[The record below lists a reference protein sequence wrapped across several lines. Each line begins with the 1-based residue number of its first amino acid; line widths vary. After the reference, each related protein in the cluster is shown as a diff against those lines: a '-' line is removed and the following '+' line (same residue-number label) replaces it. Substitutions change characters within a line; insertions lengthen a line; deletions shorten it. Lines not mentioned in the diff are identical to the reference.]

1 MWHDKFLRL
10 RQYHEYLW
18 PISPKTSV
26 GQRIHQRFLLGNC
39 SVLLGNEPWMTKL
52 RAIKWRVCAS
62 VLHALRGGKIIK
74 RLYSEEVNFFW
85 KKLLFLLV
93 DELDYLS
100 KCGVGDMQ
108 AFVGT
113 DFQGPPLRLL
123 FGNDKPESLQTK
135 RLCLPLSWS
144 VKGQPLLRTWGNV
157 EAWILWPPDV
167 KTWLIWKDPD
177 AGKDW
182 RQGKKGTTEDE
193 IDGWHHWLNGHELGK
208 LRELV
213 VDREAWR
220 AAVHGGHKESD
231 TTEWLNWTVCLRD
244 VRVPQLKSNLPF
256 T

>member
-1 MWHDKFLRL
+1 MIRSQQTGKGEGRNPLRYLVPLTCVFFGGTLLPYTTWRWTGETDPRSKSRKETGDCQLKEQSDRSLGVSVAEMWHDKFLRL
-10 RQYHEYLW
+10 HQYHEYLW

-26 GQRIHQRFLLGNC
+26 GHGQRIHQRFLLGNC

-144 VKGQPLLRTWGNV
+144 VKGQPLLRSWGNV
-157 EAWILWPPDV
+157 
-167 KTWLIWKDPD
+167 
-177 AGKDW
+177 
-182 RQGKKGTTEDE
+182 
-193 IDGWHHWLNGHELGK
+193 
-208 LRELV
+208 
-213 VDREAWR
+213 
-220 AAVHGGHKESD
+220 
-231 TTEWLNWTVCLRD
+231 
-244 VRVPQLKSNLPF
+244 
-256 T
+256 

>member
-1 MWHDKFLRL
+1 MSFLVKLCWHTIPEDEQEKQTQEASPGKRNWWLSVEEQSDRSLGVSVAEMWHDRFLRL

-62 VLHALRGGKIIK
+62 VLHALRDGKLTK

-123 FGNDKPESLQTK
+123 FGNGKPESLQTK
-135 RLCLPLSWS
+135 RLWCWEVL
-144 VKGQPLLRTWGNV
+144 G
-157 EAWILWPPDV
+157 
-167 KTWLIWKDPD
+167 
-177 AGKDW
+177 AGEE
-182 RQGKKGTTEDE
+182 G
-193 IDGWHHWLNGHELGK
+193 DGRGWDG
-208 LRELV
+208 
-213 VDREAWR
+213 
-220 AAVHGGHKESD
+220 
-231 TTEWLNWTVCLRD
+231 
-244 VRVPQLKSNLPF
+244 
-256 T
+256 